1 MSPEAIDSPSAG
13 VETRNA
19 AGGRRLAVGFDAHVL
34 DGRFQGS
41 RTVIS
46 NTVISLANSSDDITV
61 HAYSSRS
68 HFDKERV
75 FTHPISNNPAL
86 RLAFDL
92 AFAPQKSGLQAMV
105 YQYICA
111 PWAQRSWVTIHDILP
126 ITHPSLFNIRF
137 TIRCAALFI
146 SSMLWAR
153 KIVTVS
159 NYTFNAVSRLLPWI
173 SHKLV
178 VVRNGP
184 SFHEDTYF
192 AEDDEGAGTPYVM
205 TVGRLERR
213 KNVDLLMAAFAR
225 AGLTDV
231 NLVVVGKREPG
242 YRIDMAA
249 PNVIHIEDAPEETL
263 IDLYR
268 NASLFVYPSA
278 AEGFG
283 LPLLDAVLF
292 GVPTLSS
299 NQTAMP
305 EVGGDLAEYFDPTA
319 KNAVDHLAKR
329 IRGHFTGSPVERPS
343 LAARR
348 QHAEAFSW
356 RRSAATLVD
365 ALRRDAAQ

>member
-1 MSPEAIDSPSAG
+1 MSE
-13 VETRNA
+13 
-19 AGGRRLAVGFDAHVL
+19 VL
-34 DGRFQGS
+34 
-41 RTVIS
+41 
-46 NTVISLANSSDDITV
+46 
-61 HAYSSRS
+61 
-68 HFDKERV
+68 
-75 FTHPISNNPAL
+75 
-86 RLAFDL
+86 
-92 AFAPQKSGLQAMV
+92 
-105 YQYICA
+105 
-111 PWAQRSWVTIHDILP
+111 WAQKA
-126 ITHPSLFNIRF
+126 ITF
-137 TIRCAALFI
+137 
-146 SSMLWAR
+146 SS
-153 KIVTVS
+153 
-159 NYTFNAVSRLLPWI
+159 YTSNAVSRLLPWI

-184 SFHEDTYF
+184 SFQEDTYF
-192 AEDDEGAGTPYVM
+192 AEHDEGAGTPYVM

-249 PNVIHIEDAPEETL
+249 HNVIHIEDGPEETL

-305 EVGGDLAEYFDPTA
+305 EIGGDLAEYFDPTA

-329 IRGHFTGSPVERPS
+329 IRGHFTGSPGERPS
-343 LAARR
+343 LEARR
-348 QHAEAFSW
+348 RHAEAFSW

-365 ALRRDAAQ
+365 ALRRDALWMEPARSDHSKNGKRPSLGLPHHRAAAQPIRN

>member
-1 MSPEAIDSPSAG
+1 
-13 VETRNA
+13 
-19 AGGRRLAVGFDAHVL
+19 VGFDAHVL

-46 NTVISLANSSDDITV
+46 NTVMSLAKSSDDITV
-61 HAYSSRS
+61 YAYSSRL
-68 HFDKERV
+68 HFDAERV
-75 FTHPISNNPAL
+75 LTHTISRNPVL
-86 RLAFDL
+86 RLIFDL
-92 AFAPQKSGLQAMV
+92 AFAPRKHDLHAMV

-126 ITHPSLFNIRF
+126 ITHPHLFNIKF

-153 KIVTVS
+153 KVITVS
-159 NYTFNAVSRLLPWI
+159 NYTFDAVARLLPWI
-173 SHKLV
+173 SSKLV

-184 SFHEDTYF
+184 SFREDTYF
-192 AEDDEGAGTPYVM
+192 TEKKEGERTPYVM

-213 KNVDLLMAAFAR
+213 KNVDLLIAAFAR
-225 AGLTDV
+225 ASLTDV

-242 YRIDMAA
+242 YRIDMTA
-249 PNVIHIEDAPEETL
+249 PNVIQIEDAPDETL
-263 IDLYR
+263 IDLYL
-268 NASLFVYPSA
+268 NASLFVYPSE

-319 KNAVDHLAKR
+319 RGAVENLATR
-329 IRGHFTGSPVERPS
+329 IRGHFTGFPVSRPS
-343 LAARR
+343 LEARLR
-348 QHAEAFSW
+348 HADAFSW
-356 RRSAATLVD
+356 RRSAATLTD